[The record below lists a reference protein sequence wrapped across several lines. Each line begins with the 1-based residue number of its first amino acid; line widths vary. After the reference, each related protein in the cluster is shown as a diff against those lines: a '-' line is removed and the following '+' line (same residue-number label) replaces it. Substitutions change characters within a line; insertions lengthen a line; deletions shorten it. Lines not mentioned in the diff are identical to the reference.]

1 MQIKTIIEHLREEYD
16 TGKITPAEIAEEL
29 HEAGFFNYI
38 PDAAIAIY
46 YIGRGLISYNN
57 KEKPA
62 FVHIADYQATAP
74 ILSSRNYDIRP
85 AAPEEVEMYNNG
97 IYCYKIKE

>member
-1 MQIKTIIEHLREEYD
+1 MVKTVIEQLREDYD
-16 TGKITPAEIAEEL
+16 AGRITPAEIAEEL
-29 HEAGFFNYI
+29 YEAGFINYI
-38 PDAAIAIY
+38 PEKEIALY

-57 KEKPA
+57 IEKPA
-62 FVHIADYQATAP
+62 FVHIADYESTAP

-85 AAPEEVEMYNNG
+85 ATPEEVEMYNNG